1 MNCFLT
7 ILSGKLFEL
16 AHINKKAGFKSA
28 IPFPL
33 CLSLILCIPKIIY
46 HGHELRP
53 TNQYQ
58 LSPSKCHQTVGQTLV
73 IPLRPQI
80 TLVLH
85 KPVRL
90 VWNTS
95 PHIASYAPGS
105 EKGPRNRINTLCKH
119 IQGYILNIPYAHSSK
134 KYESFKRQMTL

>member
-33 CLSLILCIPKIIY
+33 CLRLILCNESISTFSIQMSSN
-46 HGHELRP
+46 RW
-53 TNQYQ
+53 
-58 LSPSKCHQTVGQTLV
+58 TLV

-134 KYESFKRQMTL
+134 KYELFKRQMTL